1 MNDKIRINLH
11 MVGTTYPVTIARE
24 DEQRVRE
31 AAKRVNM
38 RFNLNQQENPDVS
51 PEKIIAMT
59 AFEFALL
66 ALDQQERNDTEPY
79 KEKIKELTEVLDE
92 HFRETAEVPN
102 PEGA

>member
-1 MNDKIRINLH
+1 
-11 MVGTTYPVTIARE
+11 
-24 DEQRVRE
+24 
-31 AAKRVNM
+31 
-38 RFNLNQQENPDVS
+38 
-51 PEKIIAMT
+51 MT